1 MSISSFS
8 TLSVILFA
16 IAYLIM
22 IDRNISDYIIL
33 KLKMIELNVERMF
46 WMIRLHPKNPVTNIM
61 MKYRCHQMAKQIQK
75 EFEAKNEIVENKVEY

>member
-1 MSISSFS
+1 MSIS
-8 TLSVILFA
+8 TLSVTFTIFGV
-16 IAYLIM
+16 IVYLMM

-46 WMIRLHPKNPVTNIM
+46 WMVRLHPKNPVTNIM

-75 EFEAKNEIVENKVEY
+75 EFEAKNEIVENKVEH